1 MNKNVKRVL
10 AGLTMMVSVGLI
22 AGCGSSEQVG
32 YVDMQKIMTD
42 SQKGQDTR
50 SKLEAKYNEINARL
64 AQEQSAGQ
72 DANAMMQ
79 SKQKAEQEMQVYQ
92 QAMINDF
99 RNSVD
104 TNVQAIA
111 KEKNITAVVEKNALI
126 SGGVDLT
133 EDVLTKMGKAANK
146 EQGAATSGDANAN
159 ATGEQQTENK

>member
-1 MNKNVKRVL
+1 
-10 AGLTMMVSVGLI
+10 
-22 AGCGSSEQVG
+22 
-32 YVDMQKIMTD
+32 
-42 SQKGQDTR
+42 
-50 SKLEAKYNEINARL
+50 
-64 AQEQSAGQ
+64 
-72 DANAMMQ
+72 MMQ